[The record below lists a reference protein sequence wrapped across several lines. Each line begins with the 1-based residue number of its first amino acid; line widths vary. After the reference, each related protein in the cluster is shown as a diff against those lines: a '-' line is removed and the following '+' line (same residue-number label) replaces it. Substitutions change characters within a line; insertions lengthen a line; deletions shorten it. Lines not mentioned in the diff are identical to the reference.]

1 MERGGGD
8 EGSEEWG
15 RTHSP
20 FFVHFIYEFEI
31 HLLNREKREKRRGR
45 EGTTDKMN
53 SIHGFGRRLQL
64 IGIDLLISP
73 LITTI

>member
-1 MERGGGD
+1 MRGVRSG
-8 EGSEEWG
+8 G

-31 HLLNREKREKRRGR
+31 HLLNREKREKRRGI

-53 SIHGFGRRLQL
+53 
-64 IGIDLLISP
+64 
-73 LITTI
+73 